1 MTEPAFEDAE
11 ALRAGMNELEW
22 YHSVELAPGVV
33 TPGRYD
39 HRPYLHHYGIPSN
52 LTGLRALDI
61 GAASG
66 FFSFELER
74 RGAEVTALD
83 LPHWMAHD
91 FGPLYQNDRPLDE
104 AERYLKEPLAFA
116 KRALGSNVQSLY
128 ASVYD
133 LDPGEHGTFD
143 LVFCGSM
150 LLHVTDPFRALC
162 RIREVTGGEA
172 IIATGISGDRR
183 KRPLAEFHGAHD
195 GTIWWLPNRTG
206 LDRMMEAAGFEDWS
220 WVSTFR
226 LDPVDGSKGIDH
238 GVIRAR
244 GNSRSISG
252 S

>member
-1 MTEPAFEDAE
+1 MTSDDAGD
-11 ALRAGMNELEW
+11 LVPRMNKLEW
-22 YHSVELAPGVV
+22 YHTVELAPGVF

-39 HRPYLHHYGIPSN
+39 HRAYLHHYPLPDD
-52 LTGLRALDI
+52 LTGRRALDV

-74 RGAEVTALD
+74 RGAAVTALD
-83 LPHWMAHD
+83 LPTWMDHD
-91 FGPLYQNDRPLDE
+91 FGPRYRADRPLSE
-104 AERYLKEPLAFA
+104 AERYLREPLAFA
-116 KRALGSNVQSLY
+116 KEARGSSVDTVY

-133 LDPGEHGTFD
+133 LDPEIHGMFD

-150 LLHVTDPFRALC
+150 LLHVTDPMRALW

-172 IIATGISGDRR
+172 IIATGISKDRR

-206 LDRMMEAAGFEDWS
+206 LERMLEAAGFDGWD

-226 LDPVDGSKGIDH
+226 LDPVDGSRGIEH
-238 GVIRAR
+238 GVVRAWSQ
-244 GNSRSISG
+244 GGAAGISPT
-252 S
+252 